1 MTISNR
7 IANPLLSGIFIRG
20 GIDAIRNPE
29 SKVKDAERV
38 TRPLSQTFAVLPD
51 DPATLVRL
59 NGGLQVAA
67 GILLSVGKFRRLA
80 ALALIGS
87 IVPTTIAGHAFWSE
101 VDEEKRAQQQTH
113 FFKNLGLLGGLIL
126 AVADT
131 EGAPSTTWKIKR
143 TVRRVR
149 GAPSPDL
156 GQKLRVRSKRVSEA
170 GAQRLHQLD
179 DAASLGAQVLGSV
192 LSTGVDV
199 TGNLFSE
206 ATDRIAAAA
215 SA

>member
-29 SKVKDAERV
+29 SKVKYAERV
-38 TRPLSQTFAVLPD
+38 TRPLSQTIAVLPD
-51 DPATLVRL
+51 DPATLIRL

-67 GILLSVGKFRRLA
+67 GVLLSVGKFRRLA

-131 EGAPSTTWKIKR
+131 DGAPSATWKIKR

-149 GAPSPDL
+149 GAPSP
-156 GQKLRVRSKRVSEA
+156 GIGRKLRVRSKQVSEA
-170 GAQRLHQLD
+170 GAQRLHQID

-192 LSTGVDV
+192 LSTGVDL
-199 TGNLFSE
+199 TGNLLSD